1 MAQWVK
7 DLALSQ
13 LWLGFS
19 PWSGNVYMLQV
30 QSKKKKKN
38 QRRKKKTMRLTSAVF
53 LPALAM
59 NIDLILFGFVTTVF
73 LTFLLSLFRALSS
86 FPVGRELI

>member
-1 MAQWVK
+1 MA
-7 DLALSQ
+7 
-13 LWLGFS
+13 
-19 PWSGNVYMLQV
+19 QV
-30 QSKKKKKN
+30 QSLVRERLHAAGAVKKKKN